1 MFSITPS
8 SIPESLPLYSPVPE
22 DKPPFLRY
30 QTRSKAKKSKTT
42 KLVLTWT
49 LPKFVWSHISGRRTP
64 PTTTGHIVEGFAQ
77 NLNELKRLSKI
88 WAQNKRRRDDQTLRE
103 VEIEIVDFESNLGG
117 LYNSNEHKDRI
128 SSQYADRGE
137 ILKDSEESWRLRSRA
152 IWMLEGDDNTK
163 FYHKFA
169 NGRKAIN
176 TIWKLP
182 NEQGQPL
189 NTFPQL
195 AALASSHFKQIYRAP
210 PIVNLAEIIHVAQLF
225 PRFVDQEGGRE
236 LTKEVTLGEMEA
248 TLK

>member
-1 MFSITPS
+1 MTDIPITKTQLTWRDNR
-8 SIPESLPLYSPVPE
+8 IGEDSLPLRLNR
-22 DKPPFLRY
+22 FLIMEGLLN
-30 QTRSKAKKSKTT
+30 QG
-42 KLVLTWT
+42 LVHRQWVGSGGISNH
-49 LPKFVWSHISGRRTP
+49 LPIYMEISGGRTP

-176 TIWKLP
+176 TIWELP
-182 NEQGQPL
+182 NEQGHPL

-210 PIVNLAEIIHVAQLF
+210 P
-225 PRFVDQEGGRE
+225 
-236 LTKEVTLGEMEA
+236 
-248 TLK
+248 